1 MMTEISEVMSRDVRL
16 VDPGT
21 TLKDAATM
29 MRDGDFGLL
38 PIGEND
44 RLVGT
49 VTDRDITIRAVAA
62 GKDPNRTPVREAM
75 SEGVVYCFEDQS
87 VEEAA
92 ALMGEQQVRRLPVLN
107 RDKRL
112 VGIVALGD
120 LAVDYDADD
129 EAGEALSEISQH

>member
-1 MMTEISEVMSRDVRL
+1 MIEVSQVMTRDVRL

-21 TLKDAATM
+21 TLKDAAAM

-49 VTDRDITIRAVAA
+49 ITDRDIAIRAVAA
-62 GKDPNRTPVREAM
+62 GKDPTRTPVRDAM
-75 SEGVVYCFEDQS
+75 SEGIVYCFEDQS
-87 VEEAA
+87 VSEAA
-92 ALMGEQQVRRLPVLN
+92 ALMGEKQIRRLPVLN

-112 VGIVALGD
+112 VGIVAIGD
-120 LAVDYDADD
+120 LAIDNNTDD
-129 EAGEALSEISQH
+129 EAGEALSDISQH